1 MCLVIVDLNVATRV
15 LLAPADPEYSGVRK
29 AFFGAARPHAVLV
42 HGGRLTDEYR
52 GNRALA
58 RALVELD
65 RAARARVVP
74 DGAVDAAA
82 AEVAAIGLA
91 GSNDHHILGLA
102 LVSGARVLCSED
114 RALRADF
121 KDRRLIK
128 NPRGKIYSKRGHRTI
143 LSHNC

>member
-15 LLAPADPEYSGVRK
+15 LLAPADPEYKGVRK

-42 HGGRLTDEYR
+42 HGGRLTEEYR
-52 GNRALA
+52 GNHLLA

-65 RAARARVVP
+65 RSARARVVP
-74 DGAVDAAA
+74 DGDIHAAT
-82 AEVAAIGLA
+82 AAIAATGLA

-102 LVSGARVLCSED
+102 RVSGARVLCSED
-114 RALRADF
+114 GALRADF
-121 KDRRLIK
+121 KDRRLIN
-128 NPRGKIYSKRGHRTI
+128 NPRGKIYSKPGHRTI